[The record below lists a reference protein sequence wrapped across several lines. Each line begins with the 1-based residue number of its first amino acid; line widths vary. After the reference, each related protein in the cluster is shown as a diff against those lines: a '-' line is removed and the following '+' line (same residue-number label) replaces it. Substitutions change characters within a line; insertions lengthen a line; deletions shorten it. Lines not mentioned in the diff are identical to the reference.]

1 MAMTRRGFIML
12 LGGAA
17 LAGPFAAR
25 AHQSAM
31 PLIGLL
37 GSASADEAV
46 PVTDAL
52 RAGLKDAGLVEGRN
66 VAIEYRWAGGQY
78 DRLPALAED
87 LVNHRVALI
96 VTAGA
101 EPSALAAKWATST
114 IPITF
119 VIEGDPVS
127 IGLVDSLNRPGGN
140 ATGMSLIASSLEPK
154 RLELLRELMPQ
165 NTMIAVLVN
174 PDYAD
179 TDFQL
184 GGLQAAANK
193 SGQQIYVLNASTEDD
208 IATAFTNLAQQRA
221 GALLVAADPFFNQ
234 QRDQI
239 VALAAGHKVPAIYS
253 SREFVA
259 AGGLM
264 SYGASIADAYHSAGT
279 YVGRILSGAKP
290 MDLPVQQPTKFEFVF
305 NLKAAKALG
314 LTVPNALLVIA
325 DEVVE

>member
-1 MAMTRRGFIML
+1 MIRRSFIVL

-25 AHQSAM
+25 AEQSAM

-37 GSASADEAV
+37 GSASADEAGR
-46 PVTDAL
+46 VTDAL
-52 RAGLKDAGLVEGRN
+52 RAGLKDAGLTEGRN
-66 VAIEYRWAGGQY
+66 VAIEYRWADGQY

-87 LVNHRVALI
+87 LVNHQVALI

-101 EPSALAAKWATST
+101 EPSALAAKSATRK

-154 RLELLRELMPQ
+154 RLELLRELVPQ

-193 SGQQIYVLNASTEDD
+193 SGQKIYVLNASAEDEL
-208 IATAFTNLAQQRA
+208 ATAFTNLIQQRA

-234 QRDQI
+234 HRDQI
-239 VALAAGHKVPAIYS
+239 VRLAARYKVPAIYS

-259 AGGLM
+259 VGGLM
-264 SYGASIADAYHSAGT
+264 SYGANIADAYHSAGN
-279 YVGRILSGAKP
+279 YVGRILGGAKP
-290 MDLPVQQPTKFEFVF
+290 TDLPVQQPTTFELVI

-314 LTVPNALLVIA
+314 LTVPNALLAIA

>member
-1 MAMTRRGFIML
+1 MTRRGFIML

-25 AHQSAM
+25 AQQSAM

-37 GSASADEAV
+37 GSASADEAGR
-46 PVTDAL
+46 VTDAL
-52 RAGLKDAGLVEGRN
+52 RAGLKDAGLTEGRN

-78 DRLPALAED
+78 GRLPALAED
-87 LVNHRVALI
+87 LVNHQVALI

-101 EPSALAAKWATST
+101 EPSALAAKSATST
-114 IPITF
+114 IPIIF

-154 RLELLRELMPQ
+154 RLELLRELMPK

-193 SGQQIYVLNASTEDD
+193 SGQQIYVLNANTEDD
-208 IATAFTNLAQQRA
+208 IATAFTNLTQQRA

-234 QRDQI
+234 RRDEI

-264 SYGASIADAYHSAGT
+264 SYGASIADAYHSAGN
-279 YVGRILSGAKP
+279 YVGRILGGAKP
-290 MDLPVQQPTKFEFVF
+290 MDLPVQQPTTFELVI
-305 NLKAAKALG
+305 NLKTAKALG

>member
-1 MAMTRRGFIML
+1 MRRRSFIML

-25 AHQSAM
+25 AEQSAM

-37 GSASADEAV
+37 GSASADEAGR
-46 PVTDAL
+46 VTDAL
-52 RAGLKDAGLVEGRN
+52 RAGLKDAGLTEGRN
-66 VAIEYRWAGGQY
+66 VAIEYRWADGQY

-87 LVNHRVALI
+87 LVNHQVALI

-101 EPSALAAKWATST
+101 EPSALAAKSATRK

-154 RLELLRELMPQ
+154 RLELLRELVPQ

-193 SGQQIYVLNASTEDD
+193 SGQQINVLNASAEDEL
-208 IATAFTNLAQQRA
+208 ATAFTNLIQQRA

-234 QRDQI
+234 HRDQI
-239 VALAAGHKVPAIYS
+239 VRLAARYKVPAIYS

-259 AGGLM
+259 VGGLM
-264 SYGASIADAYHSAGT
+264 SYGANIADAYHSAGN
-279 YVGRILSGAKP
+279 YVGRILGGAKP
-290 MDLPVQQPTKFEFVF
+290 TDLPVQQPTTFELVI

-314 LTVPNALLVIA
+314 LTVPNALLAIA

>member
-1 MAMTRRGFIML
+1 MTRRSFIML

-17 LAGPFAAR
+17 LARPFAAR
-25 AHQSAM
+25 AQQPAM

-46 PVTDAL
+46 RITDAL
-52 RAGLKDAGLVEGRN
+52 RAGLKDAGLTEGRN

-87 LVNHRVALI
+87 LVNHQVALI

-101 EPSALAAKWATST
+101 EPSALAAKSATST

-154 RLELLRELMPQ
+154 RLELLRELLPR

-193 SGQQIYVLNASTEDD
+193 SGQQIYVLNASTEGD
-208 IATAFTNLAQQRA
+208 IATAITNLTQQQA

-234 QRDQI
+234 RRDQI
-239 VALAAGHKVPAIYS
+239 VALVAAHKVPAIYS

-264 SYGASIADAYHSAGT
+264 SYGASIADAYHSAGN
-279 YVGRILSGAKP
+279 YVGRILGGAKP
-290 MDLPVQQPTKFEFVF
+290 TDLPVQQPTTFELVI
-305 NLKAAKALG
+305 NLKVAKALS
-314 LTVPNALLVIA
+314 LTVPNALLAIA

>member
-1 MAMTRRGFIML
+1 MTRRSFIML

-17 LAGPFAAR
+17 LAAPFAAR
-25 AHQSAM
+25 AQQPAM

-37 GSASADEAV
+37 GSASADEALRAI
-46 PVTDAL
+46 DAL
-52 RAGLKDAGLVEGRN
+52 RAGLKEAGLTEGRN

-87 LVNHRVALI
+87 LVKRQVALI

-101 EPSALAAKWATST
+101 EPSALAAKSATST

-119 VIEGDPVS
+119 VVEGDPVS
-127 IGLVDSLNRPGGN
+127 IGLVQSLNRPGGN

-154 RLELLRELMPQ
+154 RLELLRQLLPQ

-184 GGLQAAANK
+184 GGLQVAANK
-193 SGQQIYVLNASTEDD
+193 SGQQIYILNASTEGD
-208 IATAFTNLAQQRA
+208 IATAFTSLTQQRA

-234 QRDQI
+234 HRDQI
-239 VALAAGHKVPAIYS
+239 VALAARQRVPAIYS

-259 AGGLM
+259 VGGLM
-264 SYGASIADAYHSAGT
+264 SYGASIADAYRGAGN
-279 YVGRILSGAKP
+279 YVGRILGGAKP
-290 MDLPVQQPTKFEFVF
+290 MDLPVQQPTTFELVID
-305 NLKAAKALG
+305 LKVAKALG
-314 LTVPNALLVIA
+314 LTVPNALLAIA

>member
-1 MAMTRRGFIML
+1 MRRRQFITL
-12 LGGAA
+12 LGGTAA
-17 LAGPFAAR
+17 AWPLAAR
-25 AHQSAM
+25 AQQSAM
-31 PLIGLL
+31 PLIGFL

-46 PVTDAL
+46 RVTDAL
-52 RAGLKDAGLVEGRN
+52 RAGLKDAGFTEGRD

-78 DRLPALAED
+78 DRLPALAQD
-87 LVNHRVALI
+87 LVNHQVALI

-101 EPSALAAKWATST
+101 EPSALAAKSATST

-154 RLELLRELMPQ
+154 RLELLRELLPQ
-165 NTMIAVLVN
+165 NAMIAVLVN

-234 QRDQI
+234 RRDQI
-239 VALAAGHKVPAIYS
+239 VALAAGQKVPAIYS

-264 SYGASIADAYHSAGT
+264 SYGASIADAYHSAGN
-279 YVGRILSGAKP
+279 YVGRILGGAKP
-290 MDLPVQQPTKFEFVF
+290 MDLPVQQPTKFEFVI

-314 LTVPNALLVIA
+314 LTVPNALLAIA

>member
-1 MAMTRRGFIML
+1 MIRRSFIVL

-25 AHQSAM
+25 AEQSAM

-37 GSASADEAV
+37 GSASADEAGR
-46 PVTDAL
+46 VTDAL
-52 RAGLKDAGLVEGRN
+52 RAGLKDAGLTEGRN

-78 DRLPALAED
+78 GRLPALAED
-87 LVNHRVALI
+87 LVNHQVALI

-101 EPSALAAKWATST
+101 EPSALAAKSATST
-114 IPITF
+114 IPIIF

-193 SGQQIYVLNASTEDD
+193 SGQQIYVLNASTDDD
-208 IATAFTNLAQQRA
+208 IATAFTNLAQQGA

-234 QRDQI
+234 RRDEI

-264 SYGASIADAYHSAGT
+264 SYGASIADAYHGAGN
-279 YVGRILSGAKP
+279 YAGRILGGAKP
-290 MDLPVQQPTKFEFVF
+290 MDLPVQQPTTFELVI
-305 NLKAAKALG
+305 NLRVAKALG
-314 LTVPNALLVIA
+314 LTVPNALLAIA